1 MKAKLPV
8 LIIALL
14 EWSLTVNSQVIT
26 VNPVFPTSSDAVVI
40 TFNADKGSMGLKDYP
55 GDDVYAHTG
64 VITDKS
70 TSGSDWKYVIAVW
83 GTNLPKAKLT
93 KVSANVYT
101 LSISPSIREFY
112 GVPAGEKILKLTFVF
127 RNSGGAVTGRDVGG
141 TDIFYDVS
149 EAATFQLML
158 SQPDSYTSLVNSGQL
173 IPVQASASVCDSMI
187 LLQNNARITK
197 VTATTLTHDITA
209 TGSGLFKLVIRAW
222 YNNVMKADSAFY
234 FIRTATL
241 TEAVP
246 AGLKPGVN
254 VTGDNSATFLIYA
267 PGKSSIFVLGDFND
281 WLYTGEGFMKKSPD
295 GNWFWLAV
303 PGLDPAK
310 EYGFQY
316 MIDESIRI
324 PDPYTTKVLDPW
336 NDKYIDAATY
346 PDLKPYPE
354 GKADGLVAVF
364 RTRPPQYVWDNSTF
378 TPPAKGDLIIYEL
391 LVRDFVAAHDFKT
404 IRDSLDYLDRL
415 GVNAIEFMPVNEF
428 EGNNSWGYNPSM
440 YFAVDKYYGA
450 ADSFKELIDSCHGR
464 GIAVI
469 MDMVLNHAYGSNPLV
484 RMYFNNVT
492 NQPAA
497 NNPWFNV
504 SAPHTAFS
512 WGYDF
517 DHQSNVTQE
526 FVDSVCHYWISEF
539 KVDGFRFDFTKGF
552 TNTPASTDA
561 AMSAYDPSRIA
572 ILKRIGDKIWSYKPD
587 AALIL
592 EHFTGNTEEMELA
605 AYDFLLWGD
614 GKWRYQELSKGN
626 AADLSEASW
635 KNLGWSVPGVV
646 DYMES
651 HDQERIMYLNLSSGQ
666 VVTGYDIREFKT
678 ALKRV
683 KLCAT
688 FFLTIP
694 GPKMLWHFQELGYD
708 YAFNYNN
715 DALGPKPIRWDYYTE
730 PDRKNLFSNFAA
742 LISLKKN
749 NPAFSSDNYLLYQAG
764 KMKRV
769 NIQDA
774 DMDVVVLGNFDLSPQ
789 TIDPNFTKTGTW
801 YEFFKGTTL
810 DITAASQNTPISL
823 LQGEYRIYT
832 SKQVDRPA
840 FLTEIEDQFADK
852 EGEGILFDIYP
863 NPFEQE
869 TFIRFVGDD
878 EYLPHTV
885 EIFASD
891 GTCVLLMA
899 VPAGIN
905 EFKWDGKTVYGDMAF
920 AGIYFIRVSS
930 GGKKVVKRIIKL

>member
-1 MKAKLPV
+1 M
-8 LIIALL
+8 LL
-14 EWSLTVNSQVIT
+14 RPKIFILLLLGTFVTLDAQVIT

-40 TFNADKGSMGLKDYP
+40 TFNADKGNMGLKDYA

-64 VITDKS
+64 VITDQS
-70 TSGSDWKYVIAVW
+70 SGGWKYVVAEW
-83 GTNLPKAKLT
+83 GTNLPKAKLI

-101 LSISPSIREFY
+101 LTISPSIREFY
-112 GVPAGEKILKLTFVF
+112 GVPADEKILKLAFVF
-127 RNSGGAVTGRDVGG
+127 RNSGGSVTGRDVGG
-141 TDIFYDVS
+141 TDIFYDVT

-158 SQPDSYTSLVNSGQL
+158 SQPDSYTSLVNTGQV

-187 LLQNNARITK
+187 LLQNNVRVTK
-197 VTATTLTHDITA
+197 VTTTTLAHDITA
-209 TGSGLFKLVIRAW
+209 AGSGNFKLIVMAW
-222 YNNVMKADSAFY
+222 YNNVMKSDSAFY
-234 FIRTATL
+234 FIRTPAV

-267 PGKSSIFVLGDFND
+267 PGKSTVFVMGDFNG
-281 WLYTGEGFMKKSPD
+281 WLYCNEGFMKKSPD
-295 GNWFWLAV
+295 GYWFWLAIS
-303 PGLDPAK
+303 GLDPAK

-324 PDPYTTKVLDPW
+324 PDPYATKVLDPA

-364 RTRPPQYVWDNSTF
+364 QTRPAQYVWDHSTF
-378 TPPAKGDLIIYEL
+378 TPPAKDDLIIYEL
-391 LVRDFVAAHDFKT
+391 LVRDFVALHDFKT

-440 YFAVDKYYGA
+440 YFAVDKYYGKS
-450 ADSFKELIDSCHGR
+450 DSFKELIDSCHGR

-469 MDMVLNHAYGSNPLV
+469 MDMVVNHAYGSNPLV
-484 RMYFNNVT
+484 RMYFNTST

-517 DHQSNVTQE
+517 NHQSISTQE

-552 TNTPASTDA
+552 TNTPTNNDGT
-561 AMSAYDPSRIA
+561 MSAYDPSRIA
-572 ILKRIGDKIWSYKPD
+572 VIKRIGDKIWSYKPD

-592 EHFTGNTEEMELA
+592 EHFSGNTEEMELA
-605 AYDFLLWGD
+605 SYGFLLWGD
-614 GKWRYQELSKGN
+614 GKWRYQEASKGN
-626 AADLSEASW
+626 SADLSEASW
-635 KNLGWSVPGVV
+635 KNLGWSVPGVL

-651 HDQERIMYLNLSSGQ
+651 HDQERIMYLNMTNGQ
-666 VVTGYDIREFKT
+666 AVTGYNIRDFKT

-683 KLCAT
+683 KLTAT
-688 FFLTIP
+688 FCLTIP

-708 YAFNYNN
+708 YAYNYNN
-715 DALGPKPIRWDYYTE
+715 DPLGPKPIRWDYYTD
-730 PDRKNLFSNFAA
+730 PDRKNLYNNFAA
-742 LISLKKN
+742 LIELKKS
-749 NPAFSSDNYLLYQAG
+749 NPAFSSDNYSLYQVG
-764 KMKRV
+764 KAKRV
-769 NIQDA
+769 NIQNS
-774 DMDVVVLGNFDLSPQ
+774 DMDVVVLGNFDLTPQ

-801 YEFFKGTTL
+801 YEFFQGTTL
-810 DITAASQNTPISL
+810 EVTAASQNTPISL
-823 LQGEYRIYT
+823 LQGEYRLYT
-832 SKQVDRPA
+832 SKLVSRPS
-840 FLTEIEDQFADK
+840 FLTGVEDQSADDNNASL
-852 EGEGILFDIYP
+852 LFDVFP
-863 NPFEQE
+863 NPFAEE
-869 TFIRFVGDD
+869 TQIRFTGEDA
-878 EYLPHTV
+878 YQPHTV
-885 EIFASD
+885 EIFSTD
-891 GTCVLLMA
+891 GVRVRIIAC
-899 VPAGIN
+899 PAGIS
-905 EFKWDGKTVYGDMAF
+905 EVPLDGAGFA
-920 AGIYFIRVSS
+920 AGIYYIRVTS
-930 GGKKVVKRIIKL
+930 GKLHSVKKIIRL